1 MLFSC
6 IGNCSLVVQN
16 QTLYFQL
23 SFVLGWPPEDHK
35 METWF
40 WILGWS
46 LSILSM
52 TGNGFIIFLV
62 CRRRRLRNKT
72 NAFVVSL
79 AVADFCA
86 GWSNFPSLFVC
97 EEITGCDPTAFIA
110 SGVDYFRW
118 LFSYASVTNLCSL
131 VLDRYIA
138 IVRPLSY
145 LTFMT
150 RRSVFQMI
158 FMSWT
163 IPVVVVLAFLLN
175 WLVLE
180 EIVLFKVLISILM
193 VFLEILPSCVLI
205 FCFGSM
211 YYVVYKHERA
221 ARILAN
227 QLRFNQRSLFRI
239 KEKAAVKI
247 MAIVI
252 GIFLLAY
259 SFAIRC
265 SFIHILKDGKPC
277 DDKEYKIPLLVLNS
291 VVNPFAY
298 AVFKRDINMEIKRY
312 ICCVICKKKHHSDP
326 IYENNSFIL
335 RNYNI

>member
-1 MLFSC
+1 
-6 IGNCSLVVQN
+6 
-16 QTLYFQL
+16 
-23 SFVLGWPPEDHK
+23 
-35 METWF
+35 
-40 WILGWS
+40 
-46 LSILSM
+46 
-52 TGNGFIIFLV
+52 
-62 CRRRRLRNKT
+62 
-72 NAFVVSL
+72 
-79 AVADFCA
+79 
-86 GWSNFPSLFVC
+86 
-97 EEITGCDPTAFIA
+97 
-110 SGVDYFRW
+110 
-118 LFSYASVTNLCSL
+118 
-131 VLDRYIA
+131 
-138 IVRPLSY
+138 
-145 LTFMT
+145 MT

-163 IPVVVVLAFLLN
+163 LPVVVLLAFLLN

-205 FCFGSM
+205 FCLGSM

-227 QLRFNQRSLFRI
+227 QLCFNQRSLFRI
-239 KEKAAVKI
+239 KEKAAVQM

-252 GIFLLAY
+252 GIFLLAF

-265 SFIHILKDGKPC
+265 SFIHILKDEKPC

-312 ICCVICKKKHHSDP
+312 ICYVIYKKKHHSDP
-326 IYENNSFIL
+326 IYENNFFYLVQLQCQSSITWINSYSTRISLELLMFVS
-335 RNYNI
+335 RSS

>member
-1 MLFSC
+1 
-6 IGNCSLVVQN
+6 
-16 QTLYFQL
+16 
-23 SFVLGWPPEDHK
+23 

-46 LSILSM
+46 LSILTL
-52 TGNGFIIFLV
+52 TGNGFIIFLI

-86 GWSNFPSLFVC
+86 GWSAFPPLFVC
-97 EEITGCDPTAFIA
+97 EEIIGCDPTAFIA
-110 SGVDYFRW
+110 NGVDYFRW
-118 LFSYASVTNLCSL
+118 LFMYASVTNLYNL

-145 LTFMT
+145 LTLMT

-163 IPVVVVLAFLLN
+163 IPVVVLLAFLLN
-175 WLVLE
+175 WLG
-180 EIVLFKVLISILM
+180 ISILM

-221 ARILAN
+221 ARILAK
-227 QLRFNQRSLFRI
+227 QLRFNQRFLFRI

-252 GIFLLAY
+252 GIFLLAF

-265 SFIHILKDGKPC
+265 SFIYILKDGKPC

-326 IYENNSFIL
+326 IYENNIFYLAQLQCQSSIT
-335 RNYNI
+335 